1 MAASRRALVVAQRE
15 YLARVKTLG
24 FWLAT
29 LVLPLFIAAIG
40 ILPTLFLLK
49 SVSAHRVV
57 VVDRTGLLGEQ
68 VAARLGAPLATDAP
82 APPADAEAA
91 AERPGQPADAAGPT
105 SAAEPPAPGTEAGT
119 EMIERQLRAARFEV
133 TLEEPQP
140 DATAQRAEL
149 NRRVLAGELDAW
161 VWIEPDGLDSGRAEY
176 HAASVSNFIT
186 QDRLGDA
193 LTAVARERRFRDAGF
208 DPAEI
213 DELGRRVRLT
223 TFRVTEEGG
232 EEEGAEAGLILA
244 YALFFL
250 LYMVLVFY
258 GQQVMNGVI
267 EEKSSR
273 IVEVVVS
280 TVRPFELLMGKL
292 VGICGA
298 ALTQLAVWLAAMV
311 AFTLPGVVAAMA
323 WIPEG
328 VDVPTISLGLVVH
341 FVLLF
346 LLGFFVFATVYA
358 AIGSA
363 FNNVQEAQQW
373 AGFIVI
379 FLVAPVLFFWMVI
392 NDPDSTVSVVA
403 SLIPMFTPLLM
414 MLRIA
419 IKTPPLWQIAL
430 GYLLTTAFA
439 LFMVW
444 LSARVYRTG
453 ILMYG
458 KKPSLRELWRWIRYA

>member
-1 MAASRRALVVAQRE
+1 MRVRQAFVVAQRE
-15 YLARVKTLG
+15 YLARVKSLG

-29 LVLPLFIAAIG
+29 IVLPLFLAAIG
-40 ILPTLFLLK
+40 ILPTLFLFK
-49 SVSAHRVV
+49 SVSAHRVA
-57 VVDRTGLLGEQ
+57 VVDRTGE
-68 VAARLGAPLATDAP
+68 LGAELATRLAP
-82 APPADAEAA
+82 APEAA
-91 AERPGQPADAAGPT
+91 APAALTAGK
-105 SAAEPPAPGTEAGT
+105 AEAEPGTEGF
-119 EMIERQLRAARFEV
+119 EQQLERQLEAARFEV
-133 TLEEPQP
+133 TVEPAAADP
-140 DATAQRAEL
+140 EAQQAEL
-149 NRRVLAGELDAW
+149 NRRVLEGELDAW
-161 VWIEPDGLDSGRAEY
+161 IWIAGDALESSRVEY

-186 QDRLGDA
+186 QDRLQDA
-193 LTAVARERRFRDAGF
+193 LTAVAREHRYRNAGL
-208 DPAEI
+208 DPEQI
-213 DELGRRVRLT
+213 RELARRVRMT
-223 TFRVTEEGG
+223 TFRITEEGG

-292 VGICGA
+292 LGICCA
-298 ALTQLAVWLAAMV
+298 ALTQLAVWLGTMV
-311 AFTLPGVVAAMA
+311 AFTLPGVVSAMA
-323 WIPEG
+323 WIPED
-328 VDVPTISLGLVVH
+328 VDVPSISAGLIVH

-346 LLGFFVFATVYA
+346 LLGFFVFSTVYA

-403 SLIPMFTPLLM
+403 SLIPFFTPLLM

-419 IKTPPLWQIAL
+419 IKTPPFWQVAL
-430 GYLLTTAFA
+430 GYLLTTAFT
-439 LFMVW
+439 LGMIW

-458 KKPSLRELWRWIRYA
+458 KKPTLKELWRWMRYA

>member
-1 MAASRRALVVAQRE
+1 MSPGRALVVAQRE
-15 YLARVKTLG
+15 YLTRVKSLG

-29 LVLPLFIAAIG
+29 LVLPVFIAAIS
-40 ILPTLFLLK
+40 ILPTLFMFK

-57 VVDRTGLLGEQ
+57 VVDESGELGVGLI
-68 VAARLGAPLATDAP
+68 ARL
-82 APPADAEAA
+82 APPPHEQAKDELEAA
-91 AERPGQPADAAGPT
+91 GDRAG
-105 SAAEPPAPGTEAGT
+105 EGLEQR
-119 EMIERQLRAARFEV
+119 IERQIEDSGRFEL
-133 TLEEPQP
+133 TLERPAASLE
-140 DATAQRAEL
+140 AQQEEL
-149 NRRVLAGELDAW
+149 NSRVLEGELDAW
-161 VWIEPDGLDSGRAEY
+161 IWIAGDALESSRVEY

-186 QDRLGDA
+186 QDRLQDA
-193 LTAVARERRFRDAGF
+193 LSAVARERRYRDAGL
-208 DPAEI
+208 DPEQI
-213 DELGRRVRLT
+213 HELARPVRLS

-292 VGICGA
+292 VGICCA
-298 ALTQLAVWLAAMV
+298 ALTQLAVWLATMV

-323 WIPEG
+323 WIPDE
-328 VDVPTISLGLVVH
+328 VDVPTLSLGLVIH
-341 FVLLF
+341 FLLLF
-346 LLGFFVFATVYA
+346 LLGFFVFSSLYA
-358 AIGSA
+358 AVGSA

-379 FLVAPVLFFWMVI
+379 FLVAPVLFFWLVI

-419 IKTPPLWQIAL
+419 IKTPPVWQIAL
-430 GYLLTTAFA
+430 GYLLTTAFTFF
-439 LFMVW
+439 LIW
-444 LSARVYRTG
+444 LSARIYRTG

-458 KKPSLRELWRWIRYA
+458 KKPTLKELWRWVRYA

>member
-1 MAASRRALVVAQRE
+1 MRLSRALVVAQRE
-15 YLARVKTLG
+15 YLSRVKSVG

-40 ILPTLFLLK
+40 ILPTLLMFK
-49 SVSAHRVV
+49 SGSAHRVA
-57 VVDRTGLLGEQ
+57 VVDQTGQLGPRLLERLAPEPESP
-68 VAARLGAPLATDAP
+68 AAGSQAP
-82 APPADAEAA
+82 ASPAEGL
-91 AERPGQPADAAGPT
+91 EQQ
-105 SAAEPPAPGTEAGT
+105 
-119 EMIERQLRAARFEV
+119 IERQLESARFEM
-133 TLEEPQP
+133 TLEPVAADPE
-140 DATAQRAEL
+140 AQKEEL
-149 NRRVLAGELDAW
+149 NARVLDGQLDAW
-161 VWIEPDGLDSGRAEY
+161 IWISGDALETSRAEY
-176 HAASVSNFIT
+176 HAESVSNFIT

-193 LTAVARERRFRDAGF
+193 LTGAARERRYRDAGL
-208 DPAEI
+208 DPEQI
-213 DELGRRVRLT
+213 RELARRVRLT
-223 TFRVTEEGG
+223 TFRITEEGG
-232 EEEGAEAGLILA
+232 EQEGAEAGLILA

-250 LYMVLVFY
+250 LYMVLIFY

-292 VGICGA
+292 LGICCA
-298 ALTQLAVWLAAMV
+298 ALTQLAVWLGTMV
-311 AFTLPGVVAAMA
+311 AFTLPGVVSAMA
-323 WIPEG
+323 WIPEE
-328 VDVPTISLGLVVH
+328 VDVPTLAPGLIVH

-346 LLGFFVFATVYA
+346 LLGFFVFSTVYA

-363 FNNVQEAQQW
+363 FNNIQEAQQW

-379 FLVAPVLFFWMVI
+379 FLVAPVMFFWMVI

-419 IKTPPLWQIAL
+419 IKTPPVWQIAL
-430 GYLLTTAFA
+430 GYLLTTGFT
-439 LFMVW
+439 LFMIW

-458 KKPSLRELWRWIRYA
+458 KKPTLKELWRWVRYA

>member
-1 MAASRRALVVAQRE
+1 MRIRQALVVAQRE
-15 YLARVKTLG
+15 YLSRVRSLG

-29 LVLPLFIAAIG
+29 IVLPVFLAAIG

-49 SVSAHRVV
+49 SVSAHRVA
-57 VVDRTGLLGEQ
+57 VVDQTGELGEGL
-68 VAARLGAPLATDAP
+68 AARLAP
-82 APPADAEAA
+82 APETAPEKVDTTSGDGVAEL
-91 AERPGQPADAAGPT
+91 EQQ
-105 SAAEPPAPGTEAGT
+105 
-119 EMIERQLRAARFEV
+119 IEEQLESARFEV
-133 TLEEPQP
+133 TLEPAAADP
-140 DATAQRAEL
+140 AAQQAEL
-149 NRRVLAGELDAW
+149 SRRVREGELDAW
-161 VWIEPDGLDSGRAEY
+161 IWIGEDALDSSRAEY
-176 HAASVSNFIT
+176 HAESVSNFIT
-186 QDRLGDA
+186 QDRLQDA
-193 LTAVARERRFRDAGF
+193 LTAVSREKRFRRAGF
-208 DPAEI
+208 DPEQI
-213 DELGRRVRLT
+213 GKLNRRVRLT
-223 TFRVTEEGG
+223 TFRITEEGG
-232 EEEGAEAGLILA
+232 EQEGAEAGLILA

-292 VGICGA
+292 LGICGA
-298 ALTQLAVWLAAMV
+298 ALTQLAVWLGTMV
-311 AFTLPGVVAAMA
+311 AFTLPGVVSAMA
-323 WIPEG
+323 WIPED
-328 VDVPTISLGLVVH
+328 VDVPTISAGLIVH

-346 LLGFFVFATVYA
+346 LLGFFVFSTVYA

-379 FLVAPVLFFWMVI
+379 FLVAPVFFFWMVI
-392 NDPDSTVSVVA
+392 NDPDSTISVVA
-403 SLIPMFTPLLM
+403 SLIPFFTPLLM

-419 IKTPPLWQIAL
+419 IKAPPFWQIAL
-430 GYLLTTAFA
+430 GYLLTTGFT
-439 LFMVW
+439 LFMIW

-458 KKPSLRELWRWIRYA
+458 KKPTLKELWRWVRYA

>member
-1 MAASRRALVVAQRE
+1 MALDRALVVAQRE
-15 YLARVKTLG
+15 YLSRVKSLG

-40 ILPTLFLLK
+40 ILPTFFMLK
-49 SVSAHRVV
+49 SGSAHRVV
-57 VVDRTGLLGEQ
+57 VVDETGELGRGLIE
-68 VAARLGAPLATDAP
+68 RLAP
-82 APPADAEAA
+82 AAEAA
-91 AERPGQPADAAGPT
+91 VMAEQA
-105 SAAEPPAPGTEAGT
+105 AAETGVEG
-119 EMIERQLRAARFEV
+119 IEEGIGERIEEQLESARFEA
-133 TLEEPQP
+133 TLESAAP
-140 DATAQRAEL
+140 DAAEQKAAL
-149 NRRVLAGELDAW
+149 NQRVLDGELDAW
-161 VWIEPDGLDSGRAEY
+161 IWIAGDVLETSRVEY
-176 HAASVSNFIT
+176 HAESVSNFIT
-186 QDRLGDA
+186 QDRLQDA
-193 LTAVARERRFRDAGF
+193 LTAVARERRYLDAGL
-208 DPAEI
+208 DPDQI
-213 DELGRRVRLT
+213 SELARRVRMT
-223 TFRVTEEGG
+223 TFRITEEGG

-292 VGICGA
+292 LGICAA
-298 ALTQLAVWLAAMV
+298 ALTQLAVWLGTMV
-311 AFTLPGVVAAMA
+311 ALTLPGVVSVMA
-323 WIPEG
+323 WIPEE
-328 VDVPTISLGLVVH
+328 VDVPTVSPWLVVH

-346 LLGFFVFATVYA
+346 LLGFFVFSTVYA

-379 FLVAPVLFFWMVI
+379 FLVAPVFFFWMVI
-392 NDPDSTVSVVA
+392 NDPDSTISVVT
-403 SLIPMFTPLLM
+403 SLIPFFTPLIM

-419 IKTPPLWQIAL
+419 IKMPPFWQVAL
-430 GYLLTTAFA
+430 GYLLTTGFT
-439 LFMVW
+439 LFMIW

-458 KKPSLRELWRWIRYA
+458 KKPTLKELWRWVRYA

>member
-1 MAASRRALVVAQRE
+1 MRIRQALVVAQRE
-15 YLARVKTLG
+15 YLSRVKSLG

-29 LVLPLFIAAIG
+29 IVLPLFIAAIG

-49 SVSAHRVV
+49 SVSAHRVA
-57 VVDRTGLLGEQ
+57 VVDRTGELGEELTE
-68 VAARLGAPLATDAP
+68 RLVP
-82 APPADAEAA
+82 APEATAGAEDTTPEGG
-91 AERPGQPADAAGPT
+91 AEGFEQQIEEQLE
-105 SAAEPPAPGTEAGT
+105 SA
-119 EMIERQLRAARFEV
+119 LFEV
-133 TLEEPQP
+133 TLEPAAADPE
-140 DATAQRAEL
+140 AQKAEL
-149 NRRVLAGELDAW
+149 NRRVLEGELDAW
-161 VWIEPDGLDSGRAEY
+161 IWIGGDALDSSRVEY
-176 HAASVSNFIT
+176 HAESVSNFIT
-186 QDRLGDA
+186 QDRLRDA
-193 LTAVARERRFRDAGF
+193 LTAVTREQRFRRAGF
-208 DPAEI
+208 DPEQI
-213 DELGRRVRLT
+213 GELNRRVWLT
-223 TFRVTEEGG
+223 TFRITEEGG

-250 LYMVLVFY
+250 LYMVLIFY

-292 VGICGA
+292 IGICGA
-298 ALTQLAVWLAAMV
+298 ALTQLAVWLGTMV
-311 AFTLPGVVAAMA
+311 AFTLPSVVAAMA

-328 VDVPTISLGLVVH
+328 FDVPTISPGLVVH

-346 LLGFFVFATVYA
+346 LLGFFVFSTLYA

-392 NDPDSTVSVVA
+392 NDPDSTVSVVS

-419 IKTPPLWQIAL
+419 IKTPPFWQIAL
-430 GYLLTTAFA
+430 GYLLTTTFTVG
-439 LFMVW
+439 MIW

-458 KKPSLRELWRWIRYA
+458 KKPTLKELWRWVRYA

>member
-1 MAASRRALVVAQRE
+1 MRSRQALVVAQRE
-15 YLARVKTLG
+15 YLSRVKSLG

-29 LVLPLFIAAIG
+29 IVLPLLLAALS
-40 ILPTLFLLK
+40 ILPTLFLFK
-49 SVSAHRVV
+49 SVSAHRVA
-57 VVDRTGLLGEQ
+57 VVDQTGELGEGL
-68 VAARLGAPLATDAP
+68 AARLAP
-82 APPADAEAA
+82 ATVAA
-91 AERPGQPADAAGPT
+91 AKQSDATGGG
-105 SAAEPPAPGTEAGT
+105 AEGFEQQ
-119 EMIERQLRAARFEV
+119 IEEQLESARFKL
-133 TLEEPQP
+133 TLEP
-140 DATAQRAEL
+140 ATADPEAQKAAL

-161 VWIEPDGLDSGRAEY
+161 IWIGGDALDSSRVEY
-176 HAASVSNFIT
+176 HAESVSNFIT
-186 QDRLGDA
+186 QDRLQDA
-193 LTAVARERRFRDAGF
+193 LTEVTREKRFRHAGF
-208 DPAEI
+208 DPEQI
-213 DELGRRVRLT
+213 RELNRRVRLT
-223 TFRVTEEGG
+223 TFRITEEGG

-292 VGICGA
+292 LGICGA
-298 ALTQLAVWLAAMV
+298 ALTQLAVWLGTMV
-311 AFTLPGVVAAMA
+311 AFTLPGVVSAMA

-328 VDVPTISLGLVVH
+328 VDVPTISPGLIIH

-346 LLGFFVFATVYA
+346 LLGFFVFSTIYA

-403 SLIPMFTPLLM
+403 SLIPIFTPLLM

-419 IKTPPLWQIAL
+419 IKAPPVWQIAL
-430 GYLLTTAFA
+430 GYFLTTGFT
-439 LFMVW
+439 LGMIW

-458 KKPSLRELWRWIRYA
+458 KKPTLKELWRWVRYA